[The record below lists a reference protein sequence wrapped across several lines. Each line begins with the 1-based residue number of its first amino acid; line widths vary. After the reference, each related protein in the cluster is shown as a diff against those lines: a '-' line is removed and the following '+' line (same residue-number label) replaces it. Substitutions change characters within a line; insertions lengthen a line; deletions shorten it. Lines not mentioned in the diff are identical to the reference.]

1 MIFSSRFVSAE
12 IFDPS
17 VAALRRSRSRRTPG
31 SWRTTSKRLRGPTV
45 RQSPIV
51 SWDLRHSHPK
61 GGESGI
67 HEAAVIKPCPRASP
81 TPYSNQEVND
91 SNDFICGGAKKTFR
105 RSEHQQGIEMASW
118 MFVRFSCRADPPRT
132 RTTNRRLQF
141 HAYLTRTHRISAHIT
156 SAPQNATQK
165 VFLCSAGTLKIM

>member
-61 GGESGI
+61 GSESGI

-81 TPYSNQEVND
+81 TPNSNQEVND